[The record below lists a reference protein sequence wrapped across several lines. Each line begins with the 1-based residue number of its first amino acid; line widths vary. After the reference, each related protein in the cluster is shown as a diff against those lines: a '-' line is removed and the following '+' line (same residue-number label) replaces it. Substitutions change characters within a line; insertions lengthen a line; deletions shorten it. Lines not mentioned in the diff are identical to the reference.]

1 MTALAR
7 IRFGPSGNSRSFYEQ
22 GNKSSLLAPGWL
34 HSMGLDAYEYSC
46 SRGIHLKEESAK
58 ELGMEAWLYDIA
70 LSIHAPYYINLAS
83 QEKDKQERSK
93 GYILDSLK
101 VARWMGAT
109 RVVFHPGACS
119 NISRKLALDTAVKLF
134 SECLVLAKQMDLGDI
149 HLCPETMGKRNQLG
163 TLDEV
168 LTLCRL
174 DERVI
179 PTLDF
184 GHIHALG
191 SGSLKTRKDYEK
203 ILDQV
208 ENELGYDRLKR
219 VHIHFSRIE
228 YTPAGEK
235 KHRTLNETQYGPDFE
250 PLGELIYQK
259 TMTPVI
265 ICESQGTMAEDA
277 LRLKEF
283 YQSGRVM

>member
-1 MTALAR
+1 
-7 IRFGPSGNSRSFYEQ
+7 
-22 GNKSSLLAPGWL
+22 
-34 HSMGLDAYEYSC
+34 MGLDAYEYSC
-46 SRGIHLKEESAK
+46 SRGIHLNEESAK
-58 ELGMEAWLYDIA
+58 ELGMEAWLYDIV
-70 LSIHAPYYINLAS
+70 LSIHAPYYINLSS

-93 GYILDSLK
+93 RYILDSLQ

-109 RVVFHPGACS
+109 RVVFHPGACGKIPR
-119 NISRKLALDTAVKLF
+119 NLALDTAVKLF
-134 SECLVLAKQMDLGDI
+134 RECLVLAKEMDLEDI

-184 GHIHALG
+184 GHMHALG
-191 SGSLKTRKDYEK
+191 SGSLKTKKDYEK
-203 ILDQV
+203 ILSQV
-208 ENELGYDRLKR
+208 ENELGIDRLRR

-228 YTPAGEK
+228 YTVAGEK
-235 KHRTLNETQYGPDFE
+235 KHRTLSETQYGPEFE
-250 PLGELIYQK
+250 PLAELIYK
-259 TMTPVI
+259 KSMTPVI

-277 LRLKEF
+277 LKLKEC
-283 YQSGRVM
+283 YQSIREM